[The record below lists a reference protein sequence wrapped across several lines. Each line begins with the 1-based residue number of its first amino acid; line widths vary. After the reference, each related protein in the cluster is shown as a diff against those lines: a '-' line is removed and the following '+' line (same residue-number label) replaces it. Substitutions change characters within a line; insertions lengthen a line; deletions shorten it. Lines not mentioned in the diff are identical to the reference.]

1 MPDSWRRDAPGKRVL
16 ALITGV
22 GAKGQVGETVAA
34 AFARRGDS
42 VILVSRDPGE
52 VGARVEE
59 LTRAGHQA
67 AGYACDLADP
77 GAVAGLGQKVRA
89 AHGTRLDFLVNLAG
103 GYAHSG
109 ALAASDPAV
118 TARLML
124 INFSTAYL
132 ATREFLPAVREA
144 GGAIVYFASEKVL
157 EGASNAGT
165 AAYAAAK
172 SAVVALMRSVADEG
186 RDQGVRANA
195 LAPASIRTAANE
207 AAMGKAAAYIE
218 REDVAAAVLFLCSS
232 DARAISGQV
241 IRLRA

>member
-1 MPDSWRRDAPGKRVL
+1 ML

-22 GAKGQVGETVAA
+22 GAKGQVGETVSA

-52 VGARVEE
+52 VRARAQE
-59 LTRAGHQA
+59 LAAAGYRA

-77 GAVAGLGQKVRA
+77 AAVAALGQRVRA
-89 AHGTRLDFLVNLAG
+89 EHGTRLDCLVNLAG
-103 GYAHSG
+103 GYASTG
-109 ALAASDPAV
+109 PLAGSDPVV
-118 TARLML
+118 TERMMRV
-124 INFSTAYL
+124 NFLTAFL

-144 GGAIVYFASEKVL
+144 RGAIVFFASEKVL
-157 EGASNAGT
+157 EGAKNAGT

-186 RDQGVRANA
+186 RDHGVRANA
-195 LAPASIRTAANE
+195 LAPASIRTASNE
-207 AAMGKAAAYIE
+207 AAMGREAAYIE
-218 REDVAAAVLFLCSS
+218 REDVAAAVLFLCSP
-232 DARAISGQV
+232 DARAVSGQV